1 MLFFYITN
9 FFEYFFIT
17 TFILSSIDRICTSS
31 YTIYTLNIIKTT
43 KEKRLAR
50 REKGLKNAV
59 RNNGKY

>member
-31 YTIYTLNIIKTT
+31 YTNYTMNIIKTT
-43 KEKRLAR
+43 KEK
-50 REKGLKNAV
+50 G
-59 RNNGKY
+59 